1 MRALGEVRIMKAFP
15 PLLTPR
21 LRLRPLRP
29 DDAPTLAAYRADP
42 EVARYQGWSMGYTL
56 EQAQNLIAEMTGRV
70 PGDPD
75 WTQIGLADR
84 QTDTLL
90 GDLAL
95 RAYDPRHAEIGFTL
109 ARSAWG
115 QGYAAEGVLALLDHA
130 FGPLNLH
137 RVTAGIDPRNF
148 AADRLL
154 TRLGFRHEGRH
165 IQSYFDGQN
174 WLDEDQYALLR
185 SEWTR

>member
-1 MRALGEVRIMKAFP
+1 MTSPVVAPFP

-21 LRLRPLRP
+21 LRLRPLQ
-29 DDAPTLAAYRADP
+29 DTDAPTLAAYRADP
-42 EVARYQGWSMGYTL
+42 EVARYQGWGLGHTL
-56 EQAQNLIAEMTGRV
+56 EQAQDLIAEMASRV
-70 PGDPD
+70 PSDPG
-75 WTQIGLADR
+75 WVQIGRADR
-84 QTDTLL
+84 MTDMLL

-115 QGYAAEGVLALLDHA
+115 QGYAAEGLRALLDHA

-137 RVTAGIDPRNF
+137 RVTAATDPRNT
-148 AADRLL
+148 AAAHLL
-154 TRLGFRHEGRH
+154 ARLGFRHEGH
-165 IQSYFDGQN
+165 HVQSYFDGQH